1 MAVDSRTYDVWITDR
16 NMVYRGVPFTVV
28 GDWVTEGRLLEG
40 DRVRP
45 SGGSTWQRLA
55 EDPLLAV
62 YLPKPEPARVEDQ
75 AEALERL
82 DVDFNVKKPEEAE
95 DDDVDMIPLI
105 DISMVLLVF
114 FMMTAND
121 LLTTTKVSNP
131 KAAHAEAIQKAGSV
145 SVGITMDPTGKNVEY
160 YFNDNYNEVLN
171 EFQLHEKI
179 RAALASPKPPIR
191 VIMNAAGNMPFD
203 KVQQLTLDLE
213 KLGAPVIQGK
223 VTLQAGGGGAE
234 QAPS

>member
-28 GDWVTEGRLLEG
+28 GDWVMEGRLLEG

-55 EDPLLAV
+55 EDPLLAP
-62 YLPKPEPARVEDQ
+62 YLPKPEPERAEDQ

-82 DVDFNVKKPEEAE
+82 DVDFNVKKPQEAE

-121 LLTTTKVSNP
+121 LLTTSKVINP
-131 KAAHAEAIQKAGSV
+131 KAGHAEAIQKAGSV
-145 SVGITMDPTGKNVEY
+145 SVGIMMDPSGKNVEY

-179 RAALASPKPPIR
+179 RAALSQPKPPIR
-191 VIMNAAGNMPFD
+191 VIMNAASNMPFD

-223 VTLQAGGGGAE
+223 VTLQGGGGGPAE
-234 QAPS
+234 QAP

>member
-1 MAVDSRTYDVWITDR
+1 MAVDSRTYDVWITER

-28 GDWVTEGRLLEG
+28 GDWIMEGRLLEG

-55 EDPLLAV
+55 EDPLLAP

-121 LLTTTKVSNP
+121 LLTASPVSNP
-131 KAAHAEAIQKAGSV
+131 KAVHAEAIEKRGSV
-145 SVGITMDPTGKNVEY
+145 SVGIKLDPSGKNVEY

-179 RAALASPKPPIR
+179 RAALAQPNPPKR
-191 VIMNAAGNMPFD
+191 VIMNAEGKMPFD

-223 VTLQAGGGGAE
+223 VTLQGGGGGPAE
-234 QAPS
+234 QVQ